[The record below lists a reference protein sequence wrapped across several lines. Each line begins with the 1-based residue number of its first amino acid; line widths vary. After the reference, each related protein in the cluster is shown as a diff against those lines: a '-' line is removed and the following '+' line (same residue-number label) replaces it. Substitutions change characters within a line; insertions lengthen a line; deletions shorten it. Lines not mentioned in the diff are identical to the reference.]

1 MEKVLQIISDNGA
14 NMVKAVNMLR
24 EKKAT
29 AEEDD
34 VQDDE
39 EAVDGCDDAGDEN
52 PLLVTELPYR
62 RLRFLAHSLQ
72 LVIKEVYK
80 KPYSVIIA
88 KTQGLLGRIR
98 KSSVAMEKVISKCG
112 KGVISDNSTYLVLL
126 VVTTINCY
134 KK

>member
-1 MEKVLQIISDNGA
+1 
-14 NMVKAVNMLR
+14 
-24 EKKAT
+24 
-29 AEEDD
+29 
-34 VQDDE
+34 
-39 EAVDGCDDAGDEN
+39 
-52 PLLVTELPYR
+52 
-62 RLRFLAHSLQ
+62 LQ